1 MDNLDNSFGDPFDE
15 GPFED
20 SGSLTL
26 DLDGTFLVDPVDVEA
41 GSLHT
46 VASFSQEYRVSP
58 DSMAA
63 AKNKN
68 IKAFRKLLML
78 WEDHYMDIEA
88 HQIMEFQVQPTILEL
103 TSILS
108 DCRDIQSF
116 FIEYPDEDTF
126 TPENMNEIK
135 ELRKKASTL
144 KNAIQAQGVTRNA
157 INSGQNSVA
166 EEVARS
172 SYAAMEPTLRSTSVQ
187 LKKELVELRDM
198 SPSTTAQFKV
208 VEAKFQQLE
217 GDVEATLKQWK
228 GLKAEAVTAK
238 DTGGAKHCVDWITEL
253 EAQRQSTVSEMRT
266 LTNKL
271 GFLPGQTNLNSTI
284 ASISAPKFSGKVD
297 DKTDFFSFHESLEE
311 YFEITG
317 CFNSHMKLLKLKTDC
332 LVEPALHAIRDCE
345 NFEEAVEE
353 LMKLFGQPRVLFANR
368 VAEIKKLG
376 RCPDTP
382 IEARAWGIE
391 MGTLV
396 KNLSSIATNYNVESM
411 FDGCNLVKVVEDSFR
426 TRDLYKFRDRLKELR
441 VRETDFS
448 LESRS
453 KRVKYLCEYLDV
465 IVDDAT
471 FDIEFQMTRSYRD
484 CENLVSGKTRQTGNK
499 YERFEKEE
507 KSDKYGKGGSGKN
520 KKSFFAA
527 AVDTDSSESSEEDEE
542 PAPAPPPPPP
552 KPKPAKTRIQTNKSA
567 TPKSVECKLCKE
579 DHTHISYCE
588 RYQKTLTKDRWRL
601 ICITRT
607 CPRCLRSDAGFRF
620 KDREVWYN
628 EHKLYCTDRFLCDVD
643 HCADRPAHTA
653 NNITLCPTHREANYE
668 RMLEYAATLDKKKV
682 PEGVKFFFNLQSVF
696 SSTEPGP
703 NPNLLPP
710 QVDSNSVVI
719 EKDVLDPAMY
729 MLQTIKSKKGADM
742 LVFYDSGCYGAAISE
757 RGYSLLDTVTVRA
770 GPTKLE
776 VAGGQVV
783 DVEHGDEQF
792 LLELNTDDPPARF
805 ATVTALRLDRVSS
818 KFPEWPLTDAWNQL
832 NSGYKA
838 DNHTEDLPSADNYVG
853 GRDVDIM
860 IGMKYFKYYPKLLYT
875 LPSGLSIFKTMF
887 KSGTGNQAILGGTS
901 ELWKNAVYSAHS
913 MGPASFF
920 VAEMRAYRSHCSALW
935 TANTLTHK
943 PAVSC
948 QEEPRQCYSEIL
960 EDELTPVTFVAA
972 AAPTSKLKEMLT
984 AEDFG
989 SSIDYRCP
997 GCRSCT
1003 RCKNS
1008 EILDRISLQEE
1019 REQFII
1025 EKSVSYHGELKK
1037 VMAKLPFILDPE
1049 KHLTGNYHVAKKV
1062 LQSQLRIAA
1071 KREDGPA
1078 LIIRSHNK
1086 LRDKGY
1092 VERLDQL
1099 SPEEQAA
1106 ANQPG
1111 YFIPWRTVESSS
1123 LSTPLRMVFDASS
1136 KTPSGFSLNCTLAK
1150 GVNMLADMLT
1160 LLVKF
1165 RIGPYA
1171 FAADISMAY
1180 NCVGLHIEHL
1190 RYHKY
1195 LWVEELDPT
1204 GEIVEMVIRTLI
1216 YGVKS
1221 AGNQTM
1227 VAFQVT
1233 ADQAEQIADL
1243 RESGGPSCLK
1253 ESSYM
1258 DDIIASFLTELLRAS
1273 TIKGLDETLSI
1284 SQMAVKDYTL
1294 SGEEPSDKVSS
1305 DGVHISLVGYLW
1317 DTKADFLLLDIKPL
1331 YFGKKHRG
1339 KLPPVV
1345 EGDILEALRP
1355 KFTRREMCGKV
1366 AGVYDPLGLVT
1377 PVTAKLKLD
1386 LREVVK
1392 MKGDWDDIIDD
1403 KLLPTWVSNLNLIQ
1417 ELADFRIQRSVVP
1430 VGCQP
1435 DEWELIITTD
1445 ASQTVAAAAAYVCIK
1460 EGGVRRCLLTA
1471 AKSKLV
1477 SKLTVPRAELRAC
1490 VLGACLGEVISRA
1503 YGQLISRKTYV
1514 TDSTVALSWINT
1526 DDRPLQVGVRNCVIQ
1541 ICRFTDPS
1549 QWLHIASELNPADI
1563 ATRSCSDVKEIGPGS
1578 TWQNGHEW
1586 MCMEPEER
1594 PVTRFCDLTLTNSE
1608 KVAVSC
1614 EVRASDL
1621 NGIILS
1627 NAVDRLSERYQYSKY
1642 FLDPCSWPWPKYVR
1656 KIAVLIKIVRVWR
1669 KLDEKLPVV
1678 QGKANLCLDEN
1689 DLAAAKRTIFA
1700 VTTREVKHFNGKD
1713 ELKDSCMKED
1723 ILTYTGRFLDLA
1735 EIGNPTGVFLDL
1747 EPLSFNVPVLDR
1759 YSPVAYCIMVYAH
1772 TTLTHHGGA
1781 ISTLRESMSVAH
1793 ILRGRDLAI
1802 EIRKDCA
1809 FCKRYKAKTLA
1820 AEMGKIHPAQIC
1832 VAPAFF
1838 NTQVDLF
1845 GPISSICKHFA
1856 RREIKAY
1863 GVIFKCTTTLAVA
1876 GFVMDAYDTSSF
1888 LDAFHRF
1895 SCMFGLPH
1903 QVFIDAG
1910 SQLLK
1915 AVNSFEFSA
1924 TDITGNLNGKYG
1936 VKIDYGV
1943 CPVAAHQSHG
1953 LVERSIR
1960 EVKKLLNTMFRGLKM
1975 DLLKLETALFWVCN
1989 ELNSLPV
1996 CLGNK
2001 YRDLE
2006 NLDLIT
2012 PSRLLL
2018 GRNNKRAVGPMPQGP
2033 RPTRLAKQIEDIESA
2048 WWKIWTEQKIVDLV
2062 PRPAKWR
2069 DGDPEISVGDVV
2081 VFIKDRG
2088 ELGTLTWRLGKVRD
2102 VEPGRDGVI
2111 RRVTVEYKLEGETV
2125 FRSTRRSTRDVA
2137 VLCHEDDL
2145 DLPGLLSEAQRRANV
2160 ELIRDC
2166 GEAGVPP
2173 PPQNS

>member
-1 MDNLDNSFGDPFDE
+1 MSSDSSIEDLEDNFGDPFDE

-20 SGSLTL
+20 SGSLAL
-26 DLDGTFLVDPVDVEA
+26 DLDGTFLIDPVDVEA

-68 IKAFRKLLML
+68 LKAFRKLLML
-78 WEDHYMDIEA
+78 WEDHYEDVEA

-103 TSILS
+103 TSIMS
-108 DCRDIQSF
+108 DARDIQAF
-116 FIEYPDEDTF
+116 FMETPDDAF
-126 TPENMNEIK
+126 TDEMMEQIK
-135 ELRKKASTL
+135 NLRKSAATL

-172 SYAAMEPTLRSTSVQ
+172 SYAAIEPTLRSTSVQ
-187 LKKELVELRDM
+187 LKKDLVEIRDM
-198 SPSTTAQFKV
+198 SPSTTAQFKK

-217 GDVEATLKQWK
+217 EDVEVTLKQWK
-228 GLKAEAVTAK
+228 GLKSEAVTAK
-238 DTGGAKHCVDWITEL
+238 DTGGAKHCVEWITEL
-253 EAQRQSTVSEMRT
+253 EAQRQATVREMRST
-266 LTNKL
+266 TKKL
-271 GFLPGQTNLNSTI
+271 GFLPGQTNLSSTI
-284 ASISAPKFSGKVD
+284 SSISAPKFSGKVE
-297 DKTDFFSFHESLEE
+297 DKLDFFSFHESLEE

-317 CFNSHMKLLKLKTDC
+317 CFNSHLKLLKLKTDC
-332 LVEPALHAIRDCE
+332 LTEPALHAIRDAE
-345 NFEEAVEE
+345 NYEDAVEE
-353 LMKLFGQPRVLFANR
+353 LMKLFGQPRVLFASR
-368 VAEIKKLG
+368 VSEIKKLG

-382 IEARAWGIE
+382 IEARAWAIE

-396 KNLSSIATNYNVESM
+396 KNLNSIATSYNVESM

-426 TRDLYKFRDRLKELR
+426 TRDLWKFRDRLKDLR

-484 CENLVSGKTRQTGNK
+484 CENLVSGKTKQTSNHW
-499 YERFEKEE
+499 ERPE
-507 KSDKYGKGGSGKN
+507 KSEKYDKNSNKGGSSKP
-520 KKSFFAA
+520 KKSYFAA
-527 AVDTDSSESSEEDEE
+527 AVETDSSDSSGEEEE
-542 PAPAPPPPPP
+542 PPPPPP
-552 KPKPAKTRIQTNKSA
+552 PPPSKAKPAKTRIQTNKSA
-567 TPKSVECKLCKE
+567 TPKTLECKLCKE
-579 DHTHISYCE
+579 EHTHISYCE

-682 PEGVKFFFNLQSVF
+682 PADVKFFFNMQGVF
-696 SSTEPGP
+696 SATEPGP

-710 QVDSNSVVI
+710 QVDSNSVII

-757 RGYSLLDTVTVRA
+757 RGYSLLDTATVRP

-792 LLELNTDDPPARF
+792 LLELNTDTPPARF

-818 KFPEWPLTDAWNQL
+818 KFPEWPLTDAWDKL
-832 NSGYKA
+832 NSGYRESGQK
-838 DNHTEDLPSADNYVG
+838 EDLPSADNYVG

-860 IGMKYFKYYPKLLYT
+860 IGIKYYKYYPKLLFY
-875 LPSGLSIFKTMF
+875 LPSGLSIFKAMF

-920 VAEMRAYRSHCSALW
+920 VAEMKAYRSHCTALW
-935 TANTLTHK
+935 TASTITHK
-943 PAVSC
+943 AAVTC
-948 QEEPRQCYSEIL
+948 QEDTDQCYSEIHG
-960 EDELTPVTFVAA
+960 DELLAATYAA
-972 AAPTSKLKEMLT
+972 AANPANKLKEMLT

-1025 EKSVSYHGELKK
+1025 EKSVHYDDKAQK
-1037 VMAKLPFILDPE
+1037 VVAKLPFTLDPV
-1049 KHLTGNYHVAKKV
+1049 KSLSDNYHVAKKI

-1086 LRDKGY
+1086 LRDRGY
-1092 VERLDQL
+1092 VERLDKL
-1099 SPEEQAA
+1099 PPAEQAA
-1106 ANQPG
+1106 ASQPG
-1111 YFIPWRTVESSS
+1111 YFIPWRTVESGS

-1136 KTPSGFSLNCTLAK
+1136 KTPTGFSLNCTLAK
-1150 GVNMLADMLT
+1150 GVNMLADMLQ
-1160 LLVKF
+1160 LLIRF
-1165 RIGPYA
+1165 RIGPFA

-1180 NCVGLHIEHL
+1180 NCVALHVEHL

-1195 LWVEELDPT
+1195 LWVEELDPN
-1204 GEIVEMVIRTLI
+1204 GEIVEMVVRTLI

-1233 ADQAEQIADL
+1233 ADQADEKKNLQ
-1243 RESGGPSCLK
+1243 ESGGPDCLR
-1253 ESSYM
+1253 ESAYM
-1258 DDIIASFLTELLRAS
+1258 DDIISSFLTALRRAT

-1284 SQMAVKDYTL
+1284 SQMGVKAYTL
-1294 SGEEPSDKVSS
+1294 SGEPPSDEVSS
-1305 DGVHISLVGYLW
+1305 DGKHVGLVGYLW
-1317 DTKADFLLLDIKPL
+1317 NTEEDYLLLDIKPL

-1339 KLPPVV
+1339 KLPPLV
-1345 EGDILEALRP
+1345 EGNVEEALRP
-1355 KFTRREMCGKV
+1355 RFTRREMCGKV
-1366 AGVYDPLGLVT
+1366 AGVYDPMGLAT

-1392 MKGDWDDIIDD
+1392 TQGDWDDIIDE
-1403 KLLPTWVSNLNLIQ
+1403 KLLGTWLRNLQLIQ
-1417 ELADFRIQRSVVP
+1417 ELAEFRIPRCVVP
-1430 VGCQP
+1430 PGKEVG
-1435 DEWELIITTD
+1435 EWELIVSTD
-1445 ASQTVAAAAAYVCIK
+1445 ASQTIAAAAAYVCVKI
-1460 EGGVRRCLLTA
+1460 EEERRCLLVA

-1477 SKLTVPRAELRAC
+1477 SKLTIPRAELRAC
-1490 VLGACLGEVISRA
+1490 VLGACLGEVVSRA
-1503 YGQLISRKTYV
+1503 YGDLITRKTYV

-1541 ICRFTDPS
+1541 VCRFTHPS
-1549 QWLHIASELNPADI
+1549 QWMHVASECNPADI
-1563 ATRSCSDVKEIGPGS
+1563 ATRGCSVVADIGPGS
-1578 TWQNGHEW
+1578 TWQVGHEW
-1586 MCMEPEER
+1586 MCKEPEDR
-1594 PVTRFCDLTLTNSE
+1594 PTAHFKDLVLTGAE
-1608 KVAVSC
+1608 KVAVSS

-1621 NGIILS
+1621 NGIILA
-1627 NAVDRLSERYQYSKY
+1627 NAVDKLTERYQYSKY
-1642 FLDPCSWPWPKYVR
+1642 FLDPCSYPWPKYVR
-1656 KIAVLIKIVRVWR
+1656 KIAVLIKLGRIWR
-1669 KLDEKLPVV
+1669 KLDEKLPTV
-1678 QGKANLCLDEN
+1678 QDKASICLDET
-1689 DLAAAKRTIFA
+1689 DLVAAKKVIFRI
-1700 VTTREVKHFNGKD
+1700 TTKEVKHFCSKD
-1713 ELKDSCMKED
+1713 DLKDSCMKED
-1723 ILTYTGRFLDLA
+1723 ILTYTGRFLDMT
-1735 EIGNPTGVFLDL
+1735 EIGNPTNIFLDL
-1747 EPLSFNVPVLDR
+1747 DPLSFNVPVLDR
-1759 YSPVAYCIMVYAH
+1759 HSPVAYSIMIFAH

-1781 ISTLRESMSVAH
+1781 VSTLRESMTIAH
-1793 ILRGRDLAI
+1793 ILRGRDLAL
-1802 EIRKDCA
+1802 EVRRDCA

-1832 VAPAFF
+1832 VAPAFYY
-1838 NTQVDLF
+1838 TQIDLF
-1845 GPISSICKHFA
+1845 GPVSSICKHFA
-1856 RREIKAY
+1856 RREVKAY
-1863 GVIFKCTTTLAVA
+1863 GVVFKCTTTLAVA
-1876 GFVMDAYDTSSF
+1876 GFVMDSYDTSSF

-1910 SQLLK
+1910 TQLLK
-1915 AVNSFEFSA
+1915 AVNSFDFSA
-1924 TDITGNLNGKYG
+1924 VDITKDLNGKHG
-1936 VKIDYGV
+1936 VKLEYGV

-1953 LVERSIR
+1953 IVERSIR
-1960 EVKKLLNTMFRGLKM
+1960 EIKKLLFTMFKGLKM
-1975 DLLKLETALFWVCN
+1975 DLIKLETALFWVCN
-1989 ELNSLPV
+1989 ELNSLPI

-2001 YRDLE
+2001 YKDLE
-2006 NLDLIT
+2006 HLDLIT
-2012 PSRLLL
+2012 PARLLF
-2018 GRNNKRAVGPMPQGP
+2018 GRNNKRAVGRMPQGP
-2033 RPTRLAKQIEDIESA
+2033 RPTRLARQIEEIESA
-2048 WWKIWTEQKIVDLV
+2048 WWKIWVEQKIVDLV
-2062 PRPAKWR
+2062 PKPAKWR
-2069 DGDPEISVGDVV
+2069 EGEPEIAVGDVV
-2081 VFIKDRG
+2081 VFVKDRG
-2088 ELGTLTWRLGKVRD
+2088 ELGSLTWRLGKVRE

-2111 RRVTVEYKLEGETV
+2111 RRVTIEYKLEGENV

-2137 VLCHEDDL
+2137 VLCQEDEL
-2145 DLPGLLSEAQRRANV
+2145 DLPGQLSAAQRQANI
-2160 ELIRDC
+2160 EFLQEEEEE
-2166 GEAGVPP
+2166 G
-2173 PPQNS
+2173 Q